1 MNTTYLFK
9 EETTNGQ
16 KKLRIGTAQ
25 EFAKVAE
32 QNRALPIEK
41 RRYFIKE
48 KSLDPDSPD
57 YLFIEVSREEYIQWN
72 RENNARC
79 KNNLMAKNY
88 TMLSMESVLNS
99 VNRGKADESA
109 LYGPESGYEEILD
122 QAWLDELRKNLME
135 WRPWAGDLL
144 DAYLEGDVSSCPGM
158 LAEKYG
164 VSLQTTRK
172 YVRQFEQRL
181 KSFLEGVSF

>member
-79 KNNLMAKNY
+79 KND
-88 TMLSMESVLNS
+88 
-99 VNRGKADESA
+99 GKE
-109 LYGPESGYEEILD
+109 LYNAVYGIRFEFCKSWESG
-122 QAWLDELRKNLME
+122 R
-135 WRPWAGDLL
+135 
-144 DAYLEGDVSSCPGM
+144 VST
-158 LAEKYG
+158 LW
-164 VSLQTTRK
+164 T
-172 YVRQFEQRL
+172 
-181 KSFLEGVSF
+181 

>member
-1 MNTTYLFK
+1 MQLKAVPHFLNAVRFP
-9 EETTNGQ
+9 
-16 KKLRIGTAQ
+16 
-25 EFAKVAE
+25 FAK
-32 QNRALPIEK
+32 
-41 RRYFIKE
+41 
-48 KSLDPDSPD
+48 
-57 YLFIEVSREEYIQWN
+57 
-72 RENNARC
+72 
-79 KNNLMAKNY
+79 
-88 TMLSMESVLNS
+88 
-99 VNRGKADESA
+99 
-109 LYGPESGYEEILD
+109 PEFQLAFVFQFGYV
-122 QAWLDELRKNLME
+122 WLDELRKNLME

>member
-16 KKLRIGTAQ
+16 KKLRIGTGQ
-25 EFAKVAE
+25 EFDEIKL
-32 QNRALPIEK
+32 QNRSLPVEE

-48 KSLDPDSPD
+48 KSLDVENPDI
-57 YLFIEVSREEYIQWN
+57 LFIEVSREEYIQWN
-72 RENNARC
+72 RENNARY
-79 KNNLMAKNY
+79 KNTLAGQTY
-88 TMLSMESVLNS
+88 SMESLESVLNA
-99 VNRGKADESA
+99 VAHGKVDEAA
-109 LYGPESGYEEILD
+109 LYDYEAGYEEVLD

-144 DAYLEGDVSSCPGM
+144 DAYLEGEVSICSGM
-158 LAEKYG
+158 LAKKYG

>member
-1 MNTTYLFK
+1 M
-9 EETTNGQ
+9 
-16 KKLRIGTAQ
+16 
-25 EFAKVAE
+25 
-32 QNRALPIEK
+32 
-41 RRYFIKE
+41 
-48 KSLDPDSPD
+48 
-57 YLFIEVSREEYIQWN
+57 
-72 RENNARC
+72 
-79 KNNLMAKNY
+79 
-88 TMLSMESVLNS
+88 NS

-181 KSFLEGVSF
+181 KSFWKVFRFEGSQLLIYNERTFSSALRTLTNTILWMVIAGD